1 MLSEKLRS
9 FEINHESELDSL
21 HGSAYRRREDLG
33 IIPFFGDLTEQG
45 GNQMHIEIVR
55 AHNEKV
61 YTILTAHGRVI
72 VLKGNGILNSR
83 CERKSIRERRKSI
96 AIEVF
101 YIARRRKVKRNPM
114 LTFLT

>member
-1 MLSEKLRS
+1 MRQNWILYREVL
-9 FEINHESELDSL
+9 IDLES
-21 HGSAYRRREDLG
+21 DLG
-33 IIPFFGDLTEQG
+33 IIPFFSFLTERG
-45 GNQMHIEIVR
+45 GNKMHIEIVR
-55 AHNEKV
+55 AHNEKE